1 MVLPTAEMKQATG
14 RNPEAGLLSRVA
26 TAAVGSAFSTLTET
40 VKKHEQRMEDVVRET
55 LHPMLKSWVD
65 GHLQRLVEHMV
76 ERARVARER
85 GLGSALRSIRLVLER
100 CQAKIALWLAVVTLR
115 ATPAP

>member
-40 VKKHEQRMEDVVRET
+40 VKKYEPTLEDFCSRN
-55 LHPMLKSWVD
+55 
-65 GHLQRLVEHMV
+65 
-76 ERARVARER
+76 
-85 GLGSALRSIRLVLER
+85 
-100 CQAKIALWLAVVTLR
+100 
-115 ATPAP
+115 ATPHAEVVA